1 MTAHDG
7 STSPTQARAR
17 VGEVVLRVLAA
28 AGLAIDAYVHF
39 TLAAGYDSGGSAISE
54 GALFRIEGAAAVVA
68 GLLVLFVRGR
78 LTALLALLV
87 AAGGVAAVLL
97 FFYVDIGAFGPF
109 PSMYEPIWYAEKT
122 FSLIGEAVAALAALL
137 LLRTR
142 SRNAR
147 R

>member
-7 STSPTQARAR
+7 STATQARAR

-39 TLAAGYDSGGSAISE
+39 ALAPGYDANTAAISE
-54 GALFRIEGAAAVVA
+54 GALFRIEGAAAAAA

-78 LTALLALLV
+78 LTALLAVLV

-97 FFYVDIGAFGPF
+97 FYYVDLGAFGPF

-137 LLRTR
+137 LLLAR

-147 R
+147 L